1 MPGPW
6 KLTIQSRGT
15 SLHKVMDSSQENIKS
30 ERATTSELDVKEKP
44 SADNAP
50 SQEPR
55 PSLLDSLLKP
65 ENLTGKKLRILNDED
80 DHKRS
85 RST

>member
-1 MPGPW
+1 
-6 KLTIQSRGT
+6 
-15 SLHKVMDSSQENIKS
+15 MDSSQENIKS

-55 PSLLDSLLKP
+55 PSLLDSLLKN
-65 ENLTGKKLRILNDED
+65 EHVSGKKLRILKKED
-80 DHKRS
+80 
-85 RST
+85 